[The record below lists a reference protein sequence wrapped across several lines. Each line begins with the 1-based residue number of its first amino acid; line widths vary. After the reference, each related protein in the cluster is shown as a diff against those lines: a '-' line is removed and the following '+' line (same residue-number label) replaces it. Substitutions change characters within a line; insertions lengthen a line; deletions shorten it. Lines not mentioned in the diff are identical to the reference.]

1 MPFSTITATADG
13 GLERTWDKLLV
24 RLPCPVYTHKCQAAD
39 SPGRQRAKGPA
50 MPNRIKDFFRYLPV
64 SQREKQW
71 GLYVAAGGFNAI
83 APGDSYPRPGHPR
96 DYAFSMNQG
105 RLLSEYQA
113 LYITRG
119 EGEFESEPSGLKRVA
134 AGSVILLFPDVWHR
148 YRPILHVGWDEYWI
162 SYNGTYVDQLVRQG
176 FISPRTPV
184 LKTGLD
190 YLLLHAY
197 LTLLDRLRSEPVGF
211 HQLLAA
217 SAMEILA
224 AALGAARGQG
234 TGGQMHKLVCQAK
247 SLMEMQTEA
256 IPSMESMAASL
267 GLSTT
272 HFYRVFR
279 EHTGLSPYQYH
290 LQVRIERAKQM
301 LHGTTLSV
309 KEIAS
314 ALAFESPFHFSNLF
328 KRKTGMSPSQWRK

>member
-1 MPFSTITATADG
+1 MPKTSSDTI
-13 GLERTWDKLLV
+13 
-24 RLPCPVYTHKCQAAD
+24 
-39 SPGRQRAKGPA
+39 SPSVSAKA
-50 MPNRIKDFFRYLPV
+50 
-64 SQREKQW
+64 QW
-71 GLYVAAGGFNAI
+71 GLYVTAGGFNAI
-83 APGDSYPRPGHPR
+83 APGDPYPRPGHPLG
-96 DYAFSMNQG
+96 YAFSTAKG
-105 RLLSEYQA
+105 RSLSEYQI

-119 EGEFESEPSGLKRVA
+119 EGEFESKPSGPKRVT
-134 AGSVILLFPDVWHR
+134 AGSVILLFPNVWHR
-148 YRPILHVGWDEYWI
+148 YRPVPHVGWDEYWI
-162 SYNGTYVDQLVRQG
+162 SYNGTYVEQLVREG

-184 LKTGLD
+184 LKTGSD

-247 SLMEMQTEA
+247 SLMETQTEA
-256 IPSMESMAASL
+256 IPSMENMAASL

-279 EHTGLSPYQYH
+279 EHTGMSPYQYH
-290 LQVRIERAKQM
+290 LQLRVERHKQM
-301 LHGTTLSV
+301 LHGTTLSI

-314 ALAFESPFHFSNLF
+314 TLAFESPFHFSNLF
-328 KRKTGMSPSQWRK
+328 KRKTGMSPSQWRS